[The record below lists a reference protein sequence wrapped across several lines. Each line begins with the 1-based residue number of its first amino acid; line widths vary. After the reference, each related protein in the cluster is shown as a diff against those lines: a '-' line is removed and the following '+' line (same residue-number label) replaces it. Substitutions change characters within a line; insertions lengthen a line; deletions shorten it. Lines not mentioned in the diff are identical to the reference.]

1 LAVAAVVAVA
11 FLLGLAMHEAV
22 AAVADVPMFHDYS
35 FQPFACP
42 IAYMY

>member
-1 LAVAAVVAVA
+1 LVVVAVVAVA
-11 FLLGLAMHEAV
+11 FLLGLAMPEAA
-22 AAVADVPMFHDYS
+22 AAVADVPIFHDYS